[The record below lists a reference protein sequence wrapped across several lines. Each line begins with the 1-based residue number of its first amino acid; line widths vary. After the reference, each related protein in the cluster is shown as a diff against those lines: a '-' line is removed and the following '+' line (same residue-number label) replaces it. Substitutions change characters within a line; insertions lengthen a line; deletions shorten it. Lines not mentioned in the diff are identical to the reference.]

1 MDNPHS
7 DFEVEEGKFFIVDA
21 PETAECFRCLIE
33 NRSHCSL
40 YKGNRTGYV
49 NDPMGI
55 RLAYDMRDALKRDCW
70 AMLPPDT
77 LSSCL
82 AIAHSL
88 QWATVPEAWEDG
100 RLPPLPITELATLPT
115 DLLLIVHIGGDDE
128 IWLHG
133 PDGIIHDYYSDAV

>member
-7 DFEVEEGKFFIVDA
+7 DFEVEEGEFFIVNA

-77 LSSCL
+77 LSLVSRL
-82 AIAHSL
+82 H
-88 QWATVPEAWEDG
+88 TVRNG
-100 RLPPLPITELATLPT
+100 RQCPK
-115 DLLLIVHIGGDDE
+115 
-128 IWLHG
+128 HG
-133 PDGIIHDYYSDAV
+133 RMAGCRRFPSPS